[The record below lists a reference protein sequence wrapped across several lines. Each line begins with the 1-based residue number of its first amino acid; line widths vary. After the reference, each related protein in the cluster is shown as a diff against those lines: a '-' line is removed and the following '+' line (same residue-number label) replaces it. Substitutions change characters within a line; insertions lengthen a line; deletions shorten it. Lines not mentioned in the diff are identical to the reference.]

1 MLLSLAAS
9 RRYPAAVLTNIV
21 ADVILSQT
29 VTTAT
34 FAGPPLVLV
43 GEGLTTTDDERW
55 APWAQFATDVT
66 CPLVGIN
73 VGENVDALTAGL
85 RAYSRFWDYA
95 RTRPA
100 RWSDGT
106 RTIDLLPCGPVVA
119 LQNLDNVQ
127 YAAPAAWQLA
137 RGWHR
142 IGGRHRFGKAMLAIS
157 SEVYPGLFSPP
168 VYYPRPGTGDSG
180 VAELINVWLGSG
192 GAATPGTVATLQHE
206 DLTHPGMSAHVA
218 HYLVPY
224 LVLHDPA

>member
-1 MLLSLAAS
+1 MTAS

-21 ADVILSQT
+21 ADVILCQT

-127 YAAPAAWQLA
+127 YAAD
-137 RGWHR
+137 R
-142 IGGRHRFGKAMLAIS
+142 KS
-157 SEVYPGLFSPP
+157 V
-168 VYYPRPGTGDSG
+168 V
-180 VAELINVWLGSG
+180 
-192 GAATPGTVATLQHE
+192 
-206 DLTHPGMSAHVA
+206 
-218 HYLVPY
+218 
-224 LVLHDPA
+224 

>member
-1 MLLSLAAS
+1 MTVSH
-9 RRYPAAVLTNIV
+9 RYLAAVLTNIV
-21 ADVILSQT
+21 ADAVLSQT

-73 VGENVDALTAGL
+73 VGENVDALAAGL

-119 LQNLDNVQ
+119 LQNLGDTQ
-127 YAAPAAWQLA
+127 YAAVAAWQAAA
-137 RGWHR
+137 RWHR
-142 IGGRHRFGKAMLAIS
+142 LGGRHRFGKAMLAIS
-157 SEVYPGLFSPP
+157 SEPYPGLFSPP
-168 VYYPRPGTGDSG
+168 VYYPRSNTGASG
-180 VAELINVWLGSG
+180 VAELISVWLSEGGSS
-192 GAATPGTVATLQHE
+192 TPSLVSTLQQE

-218 HYLVPY
+218 PYLVPY
-224 LVLHDPA
+224 LVLHNPA